1 MNTKTKPMSVP
12 DIGGLLGK
20 ISEKRDEL
28 PKTER
33 QHVVTAP
40 STEKQENAETEKQK
54 NDKTFT
60 QKNDKTFTQKND
72 KTINQKNTKI
82 GRPSVKDKKNIEYV
96 RLGCHIPKK
105 IRQKAADAL
114 TYEKFKTP
122 EGKPVKTLDEL
133 VTMAM
138 AQLLKE

>member
-1 MNTKTKPMSVP
+1 MSVP

-40 STEKQENAETEKQK
+40 STEKQENAEAEKHK
-54 NDKTFT
+54 NDKS
-60 QKNDKTFTQKND
+60 FTQKND